1 MISLIEYDDLNF
13 FELNPNFLKKI
24 NDNIYKDTNYSI
36 IKDGSYWI
44 IYIIDKDLGIFE
56 TNGYSTKKSAI
67 KAIESGEL
75 KREIFTQQLL
85 YNEIVKV
92 L

>member
-24 NDNIYKDTNYSI
+24 NDNRYKDTNYSI
-36 IKDGSYWI
+36 VKDGSYWAV
-44 IYIIDKDLGIFE
+44 YVIDDDLGIFE

-67 KAIESGEL
+67 KAIETGEL

>member
-24 NDNIYKDTNYSI
+24 NDNRYKDTNYSI
-36 IKDGSYWI
+36 VKDGSYWSV
-44 IYIIDKDLGIFE
+44 YVIDDDLGIFE

-67 KAIESGEL
+67 RAIETGEL